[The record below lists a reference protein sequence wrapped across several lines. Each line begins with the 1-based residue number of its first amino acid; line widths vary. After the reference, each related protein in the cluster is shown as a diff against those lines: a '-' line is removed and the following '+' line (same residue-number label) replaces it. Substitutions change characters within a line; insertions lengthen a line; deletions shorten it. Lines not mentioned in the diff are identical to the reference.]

1 MRVIGTVGMPGSGKS
16 EAAAVA
22 EELGVPVVIMGDVIR
37 QECRDRGLDPADHH
51 GRIAQKLRE
60 ERGPGAI
67 AERSLPIIRDH
78 LEDNDV
84 VLVDGIRSD
93 VEVEQFRDAF
103 GDAFTLVEVYAPFEL
118 RRKRIEGRGRPGDV
132 DGESLEAREE
142 RERGFGMDD
151 AIEAA
156 DLRIE
161 NTGSLEAFHERVT
174 ELLTEAADADR
185 DEDASGDGPD
195 DAGDASGDDS
205 KSATGGVEQS

>member
-37 QECRDRGLDPADHH
+37 QECRDRGLDPAEHH

-103 GDAFTLVEVYAPFEL
+103 GGAFTLVEVYAPFEL

-132 DGESLEAREE
+132 DGESLASREE
-142 RERGFGMDD
+142 RERGFGMEA

-161 NTGSLEAFHERVT
+161 NTGSLGAFHERVT
-174 ELLTEAADADR
+174 DLLAGAADADCEADDG
-185 DEDASGDGPD
+185 DE
-195 DAGDASGDDS
+195 AGDADDAAADAS
-205 KSATGGVEQS
+205 ESATSGVEQS